1 MLNTTPYLGTKYKIG
16 QAVLRD
22 RKEFVVVQVLVVADE
37 ETRYHLEPHPGG
49 EHWWTLESQVEVPG
63 GEMPTLEEVRNALKA
78 LSDATDAIEYAEKI
92 LRKLD
97 TPQ

>member
-1 MLNTTPYLGTKYKIG
+1 MSNAGPYLGTKYKIG
-16 QAVLRD
+16 QTVLRD
-22 RKEFVVVQVLVVADE
+22 RKEFTVVQVIVIADE

-49 EHWWTLESQVEVPG
+49 ENWWTRESEVETPG

-92 LRKLD
+92 LKKLD
-97 TPQ
+97 KQQ